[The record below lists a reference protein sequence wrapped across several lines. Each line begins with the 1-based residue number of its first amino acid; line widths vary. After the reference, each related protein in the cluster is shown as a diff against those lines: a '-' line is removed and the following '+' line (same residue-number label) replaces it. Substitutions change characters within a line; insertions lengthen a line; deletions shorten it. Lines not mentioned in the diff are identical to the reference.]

1 MEKTDYIFGM
11 NYISQLQEGRVR
23 RHYLG
28 VEEMFS
34 SKPTKPIDC
43 AFIWSDTRQGHIV
56 WAKRERIFDLYYNL
70 EIMNEIELPK
80 SEVSLEDEP
89 LLIGVDRPLPY

>member
-11 NYISQLQEGRVR
+11 NYISQLQEELTR
-23 RHYLG
+23 RHRT
-28 VEEMFS
+28 VENLLS
-34 SKPTKPIDC
+34 HKTTKPIDD
-43 AFIWSDTRQGHIV
+43 AFMWSSTRQGHNV
-56 WAKRERIFDLYYNL
+56 WRKRERIFDLYYGL
-70 EIMNEIELPK
+70 SLMNEQLLPR